1 MEKEYHDLEA
11 AFEGQEE
18 GVVIDKDELTLNPNE
33 KEDNTLEKPLVEEK
47 EKESIVNDDDDS
59 STYYSGLYAW
69 FKEEN
74 LLPISEND
82 IKEYLSE
89 NNIDIDINSNEGFKA
104 VIGANIDHLAEQKLK
119 QTFSFLTDN
128 QITDFIETMT
138 NGGKLA
144 DFATLYQENDWETI
158 NVKNN
163 IANQKRVIKEYYSRQ
178 GEDKDFID
186 SMIDTFESS
195 KQLEKM
201 AERFKSS
208 IAKQVIQ
215 ERENK
220 KEILKQ
226 QYELEQQKAELE
238 QQRFL
243 ATLKTTDNIA
253 NIPIDERLK
262 DVIYDFK
269 YKEKPLYED
278 MAQTIPYMIDGQ
290 HVHVTPLEFAL
301 YNETP
306 EQTAIRE
313 LLVAY
318 LVVNNYDLSGVTK
331 KIRTKEISSLEKA
344 MKNVPKGKNT
354 STSKNNDLESNWR

>member
-144 DFATLYQENDWETI
+144 DFATL
-158 NVKNN
+158 
-163 IANQKRVIKEYYSRQ
+163 
-178 GEDKDFID
+178 F
-186 SMIDTFESS
+186 
-195 KQLEKM
+195 
-201 AERFKSS
+201 
-208 IAKQVIQ
+208 QV
-215 ERENK
+215 
-220 KEILKQ
+220 
-226 QYELEQQKAELE
+226 
-238 QQRFL
+238 
-243 ATLKTTDNIA
+243 
-253 NIPIDERLK
+253 
-262 DVIYDFK
+262 
-269 YKEKPLYED
+269 
-278 MAQTIPYMIDGQ
+278 
-290 HVHVTPLEFAL
+290 
-301 YNETP
+301 
-306 EQTAIRE
+306 
-313 LLVAY
+313 
-318 LVVNNYDLSGVTK
+318 S
-331 KIRTKEISSLEKA
+331 
-344 MKNVPKGKNT
+344 
-354 STSKNNDLESNWR
+354 